1 MTAQQ
6 TVYVV
11 DEDGAT
17 FVGTDKTEMEAVLV
31 REAWTGAVHL
41 TITEA
46 QAPAYLTGDDL
57 VEWCIRYVSP
67 TTCEVQ

>member
-1 MTAQQ
+1 MSTTQ

-17 FVGTDKTEMEAVLV
+17 FWSVDKTEAEAVLV

-46 QAPAYLTGDDL
+46 EAPTDLPDDALTDWIIAN
-57 VEWCIRYVSP
+57 VPP